1 MLDKF
6 LLQGFALLYQYNNKY
21 NQGNRKPDS
30 KTRRTKVRSKNRR
43 LMTKLFSR
51 SPRRLLRGA
60 VAGAAI
66 SLVLL
71 SGAAQAQA
79 AQAVDYPA
87 KQITFIVPYAAGGSS
102 DIRARQVAQKLSVYF
117 GQPVIIDN
125 RPGAGGNIGTA
136 AIAKAAPDGY
146 TIGLGNFAPLA
157 VNKALFPKLNFDP
170 AKDLAPV
177 VLIEKGPLVMSVNR
191 NSPLKSVKDVIAR
204 AQAKPGTLSYASGGL
219 GGSHHLAGELFE
231 QNAKVDMVHVA
242 YKGGA
247 PATNDLIAGNV
258 DLMFEWIFA
267 VMPYLK
273 GGDAK
278 LHPLGI
284 TSDRRSPLLPEVPTF
299 KELGIGGMEMSN
311 WFGVVVPRGT
321 PAPVVA
327 KLNEAINKAIREP
340 DVTEKITSQGN
351 EVMGGT
357 PEAFDA
363 FIRAEAERWGKL
375 VKTHNIK
382 PE

>member
-1 MLDKF
+1 
-6 LLQGFALLYQYNNKY
+6 
-21 NQGNRKPDS
+21 
-30 KTRRTKVRSKNRR
+30 
-43 LMTKLFSR
+43 MTKLFSR